1 MLFIHQYAA
10 ISAQATF
17 PNGYIDEVFAPV
29 ENKLYAKEPLYEEI
43 PKGSLRRMSKPVRMG
58 IGAAM
63 AVLKDASTPAGIIIG
78 TANAGMDDCFRFLE
92 QLIQYEEGPLTPGS
106 FVQSTPNALPG
117 QLGMM
122 TQNHGYNVTHVHLG
136 TAFENAL
143 IDAAMMVEENPEA
156 TYLVGAVDD
165 ISAYNHN
172 INRLDGWYKENFP
185 ANGDFYATGVNGSI
199 PGEGAAMFHVSGKSV
214 GSIAGIVAIDTLHTS
229 EPAVAGAHLARF
241 LALHLPEGNPLD
253 IFLSGENGDQR
264 MLSFYMA
271 CEAEL
276 APSTAVLR
284 FKHLSGEFPTA
295 SSMGVWISCSI
306 FQRQRFPQHLL
317 KSPSA
322 CTQFK
327 YILLYNTFK
336 GVQHSF
342 ILLSA
347 S

>member
-17 PNGYIDEVFAPV
+17 PDRDVDEVVTPFD
-29 ENKLYAKEPLYEEI
+29 NKLFAKEPAYEEI

-63 AVLKDASTPAGIIIG
+63 AILKDAPTPAGIIIG

-92 QLIQYEEGPLTPGS
+92 QLIEYEEGPLTPGS

-117 QLGMM
+117 QVGMM
-122 TQNHGYNVTHVHLG
+122 THNHGYNVTHVHLG

-143 IDAAMMVEENPEA
+143 IDATMMVEENPA
-156 TYLVGAVDD
+156 HTYLVGAVDD

-172 INRLDGWYKENFP
+172 IKRLDGWYKENFP
-185 ANGDFYATGVNGSI
+185 NDGDVYAGGSNGSI
-199 PGEGAAMFHVSGKSV
+199 PGEGAAMFHVSGHS
-214 GSIAGIVAIDTLHTS
+214 GGAIAGIVAVDTLHTS
-229 EPAVAGAHLARF
+229 EPAVVAAHLGRF
-241 LALHLPEGNPLD
+241 LELHLPDGVQPD

-264 MLSFYMA
+264 VLPFYLA
-271 CEAEL
+271 CEAERS
-276 APSTAVLR
+276 PDTAVLR
-284 FKHLSGEFPTA
+284 YKHLSGEFPTA
-295 SSMGVWISCSI
+295 SAIGVWISCSI
-306 FQRQRFPQHLL
+306 FQRQRFPQHMV
-317 KSPSA
+317 KYPSA

-336 GVQHSF
+336 GAQHSF